1 MASCQERII
10 IMSTTKTYN
19 PYDNVQAVVKN
30 AAAILGYSHDDY
42 EAVLYPERELKVS
55 IPVRMDDG
63 SVHCFEGYRVQH
75 STSRGPAKG
84 GIRYHQNVNIDEVK
98 ALAAWMTFKC
108 AVVNIPYGG
117 GKGGIICDPS
127 KLSENELRNL
137 TRRFTA
143 MIAPIIGPD
152 QDIPAPDVGTNAG
165 VMGWIMDTYSMLKGH
180 CVPGVVTGK
189 PLELGGALGRHE
201 ATGRGV
207 MLTTLNILNAL
218 DIPVEGST
226 AVIQG
231 MGNVG
236 SISAKLIH
244 NAGLKVIAVSDVSC
258 GIYNPEGLNIPEI
271 IEYLS
276 AKKGNLLKDYSAD
289 GVSYITNEELL
300 ELKTTVLVPAAL
312 ENQINAKNAKKIQAQ
327 VIVEG
332 ANGPTTVEADEILQ
346 KRGIVLVPD
355 ILANAGGVVVSYFEW
370 VQNIQSVSWSEE
382 YVNEHLKTIMDQ
394 AFQAVWDIAHEKDT
408 TLRTGAY
415 LIAVK
420 RVVDAKNLRGIWP

>member
-1 MASCQERII
+1 
-10 IMSTTKTYN
+10 MSTENKKYN
-19 PYDNVQAVVKN
+19 PYDNVLSVVNN
-30 AAAILGYSHDDY
+30 AASILGYEKSDY
-42 EAVLYPERELKVS
+42 EAIIHPERELKVS

-63 SVHCFEGYRVQH
+63 TVRVFEGFRVQH

-84 GIRYHQNVNIDEVK
+84 GIRYHQDVNIDEVK

-127 KLSENELRNL
+127 KLSENELRSL

-143 MIAPIIGPD
+143 MIAPIIGPE
-152 QDIPAPDVGTNAG
+152 QDIPAPDVGTNAN

-180 CVPGVVTGK
+180 CIPGVVTGK
-189 PLELGGALGRHE
+189 PLPLGGALGRSE

-207 MLTTLNILNAL
+207 MLTTLNVLNAL
-218 DIPVEGST
+218 DIPVEGAT
-226 AVIQG
+226 AVVQG

-236 SISAKLIH
+236 SVSAKLLH
-244 NAGLKVIAVSDVSC
+244 KAGLKVIGVSDVSG
-258 GIYNPEGLNIPEI
+258 GIYNPDGLNIPEI
-271 IEYLS
+271 ISFLS
-276 AKKGNLLKDYSAD
+276 AKKGNLLKDYDAD
-289 GVSYITNEELL
+289 NTTHISNAELL
-300 ELKTTVLVPAAL
+300 ALETTVLVPAAL
-312 ENQINAKNAKKIQAQ
+312 ENQINKDNADKIRAK

-332 ANGPTTVEADEILQ
+332 ANGPTSIEADEIL
-346 KRGIVLVPD
+346 KEKNIVLVPD

-382 YVNEHLKTIMDQ
+382 HVNDQLKTIMDQ
-394 AFQAVWDIAHEKDT
+394 AFQAVWDIAKEKNT